1 MAWTTTDDLDEFVA
15 AADGFLRARP
25 VPNTVLLTTADNL
38 RVRGRHTY
46 GSGDPRFGW
55 WRPDDGPDGGAVGGA
70 FMRTPPHPAMLTD
83 LPDEAIESLVDALGD
98 VPGFSAEV
106 GLAERVA
113 AAWAR
118 RTGGETAASKGSRLY
133 RLGELTPPQPAP
145 AGRARVAAAADREL
159 LISWYELFSGEL
171 GEPAENVAE
180 AVDDRIAGGG
190 LTLWEVDGVPV
201 SMAGH
206 TRPIAGMV
214 RVAPVFTPREWR
226 RRGYAAGA
234 TEAVSR
240 AATALAEEVLL
251 FTDAA
256 NPTTN
261 ALYQRLGYVPVLD
274 RVVISLGQRQS
285 AA

>member
-1 MAWTTTDDLDEFVA
+1 MGWTTTGDLDDFLSA
-15 AADGFLRARP
+15 AGGFLRSRP

-55 WRPDDGPDGGAVGGA
+55 WRPDGGEVGGA

-98 VPGFSAEV
+98 GPGFSAER

-113 AAWAR
+113 AAWTR
-118 RTGGETAASKGSRLY
+118 RTGEETRASKGSRLY
-133 RLGELTPPQPAP
+133 RLGALTPPEPAP
-145 AGRARVAAAADREL
+145 AGRARVATAADREL
-159 LISWYELFSGEL
+159 LISWYGLFTSEL

-180 AVDDRIAGGG
+180 AVDDRIASGG

-206 TRPIAGMV
+206 TRPIAGMA
-214 RVAPVFTPREWR
+214 RVAPVFTPRELR
-226 RRGYAAGA
+226 RHGYAAGA
-234 TEAVSR
+234 TAAVSR
-240 AATALAEEVLL
+240 AAAALADDVLL

-261 ALYQRLGYVPVLD
+261 ALYRRLGYVPVQE
-274 RVVISLGQRQS
+274 RVVISLTRGGP
-285 AA
+285 A